1 MVKLKKNSGVV
12 IMKKNEKME
21 ITGAGRNP
29 DNALIQKARPLQS
42 LSQSKLT
49 LAEFKLLD
57 AYLAR
62 INSHDPERRTV
73 TLEKGEL
80 EQYLGV
86 SRILRHDLDNRLT
99 NLFKSVNILDD
110 KGKNN
115 IHKIAL
121 FEEADAWQDENEQWH
136 ITLTCTQAARQYIFN
151 IENLGYLQYRLKSI
165 INLTSRYS
173 YIMFLY
179 LERNRHWHTW
189 TATLDELRYEL
200 NCEADSYA
208 AYKEFNDKVL
218 KRCHKELHSKTDIR
232 FEYSPIRT
240 GRKVTSVQFT
250 VMTQAELKSPTPEQ
264 EQIEGQLLLDTLSLD
279 DEGAALQKYG
289 NDRLA
294 FIAGACDYEFTAE
307 EMRVIFD
314 KVLQIK
320 PHNDALERYNYLL
333 HKYHILKQA
342 AAKTQ
347 IKHRYNY
354 LLKLLDAD
362 IQ

>member
-1 MVKLKKNSGVV
+1 MAKKAEKL
-12 IMKKNEKME
+12 E
-21 ITGAGRNP
+21 ITGTGRNP
-29 DNALIQKARPLQS
+29 DSALVQKARPLQS

-49 LAEFKLLD
+49 LPEFKILD

-62 INSHDPERRTV
+62 INSHDPDRRTV

-86 SRILRHDLDNRLT
+86 TRILRHDLDSRLT
-99 NLFKSVNILDD
+99 NLFKSVNISDG
-110 KGKNN
+110 KGKNS

-121 FEEADAWQDENEQWH
+121 FEEADAWQDENDQWH

-179 LERNRHWHTW
+179 LEKNRHWHTW
-189 TATLDELRYEL
+189 TATLAELRYEL

-208 AYKEFNDKVL
+208 AYKEFNDKIL
-218 KRCHKELHSKTDIR
+218 KRCQKELHAKTDIR
-232 FEYSPIRT
+232 FEYKPIRT

-250 VMTQAELKSPTPEQ
+250 VLTQAELQLPTPEQ
-264 EQIEGQLLLDTLSLD
+264 EQIEGQLMLDTLPLD
-279 DEGAALQKYG
+279 DEDAALQKYG

-314 KVLQIK
+314 RVLQIK
-320 PHNDALERYNYLL
+320 PHDDALERYNYLL

-362 IQ
+362 TPQ

>member
-1 MVKLKKNSGVV
+1 MIFLTKIK
-12 IMKKNEKME
+12 EKTE
-21 ITGAGRNP
+21 LTGTGRNP
-29 DNALIQKARPLQS
+29 DSALVQKARPLQS
-42 LSQSKLT
+42 LAQSKLT
-49 LAEFKLLD
+49 LPEFKILD

-62 INSHDPERRTV
+62 INSHNPECRTV

-86 SRILRHDLDNRLT
+86 TRILRHDLDNRLS
-99 NLFKSVNILDD
+99 NLFKAVNIDD
-110 KGKNN
+110 GTGKNS

-121 FEEADAWQDENEQWH
+121 FEEADAWQDENDQWH

-179 LERNRHWHTW
+179 LERNRHWHMW
-189 TATLDELRYEL
+189 TASLSELRHEL
-200 NCEADSYA
+200 SCEADSYE
-208 AYKEFNDKVL
+208 AYKQFNDKIL
-218 KRCHKELHSKTDIR
+218 KKCQKELHSKTDIR
-232 FEYSPIRT
+232 FEYKPIRT

-250 VMTQAELKSPTPEQ
+250 VLTQAEQLPSAPEQ
-264 EQIEGQLLLDTLSLD
+264 EQLKEQFMHSTVD
-279 DEGAALQKYG
+279 DEEAALDKYG
-289 NDRLA
+289 NEPLA
-294 FIAGACDYEFTAE
+294 FIAGACDYEFSPE

-314 KVLQIK
+314 KVLERGGG
-320 PHNDALERYNYLL
+320 ALERYNYLA

-354 LLKLLDAD
+354 LLKLLDANTD
-362 IQ
+362 Q